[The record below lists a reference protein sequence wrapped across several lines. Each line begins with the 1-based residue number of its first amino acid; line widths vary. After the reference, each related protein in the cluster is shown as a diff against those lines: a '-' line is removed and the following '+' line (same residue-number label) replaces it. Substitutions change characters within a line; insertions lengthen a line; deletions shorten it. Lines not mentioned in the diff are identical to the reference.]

1 MISDAEVVL
10 RLVVSVL
17 LGGMVGIER
26 QHRRKSAGLGT
37 YMLVCLGSCL
47 VTTLSINLSAG
58 VQGLTNA
65 DPARLAAQVVSG
77 IGFLGAGAILK
88 EGFTIRGL
96 TTAAGL
102 WVSACVG
109 IAVGAGAMTGAIT
122 TTGLVVL
129 ILVVKPRVE
138 KLLFSYPASMSL
150 IIHAQERPGQIGLIG
165 SYLGG
170 RGFTITDIHIEKI
183 GPGLVEIPVTF
194 TVPDKAMQAGIV
206 ADLSKAVDGVIS
218 ITKE

>member
-10 RLVVSVL
+10 RLLVSVL
-17 LGGMVGIER
+17 LGGMVGFER

-47 VTTLSINLSAG
+47 VTTLSINLYAG

-109 IAVGAGAMTGAIT
+109 IAVGAGAMVGAIT

-138 KLLFSYPASMSL
+138 KMLFGYPATMSL
-150 IIHAQERPGQIGLIG
+150 IIHAEERPGQIGLIG
-165 SYLGG
+165 SYLGK
-170 RGFTITDIHIEKI
+170 RGCAITDIHIETI
-183 GPGLVEIPVTF
+183 GPGLVEIPITF
-194 TVPDKAMQAGIV
+194 TVPDKDMQAGIV
-206 ADLSKAVDGVIS
+206 ADLSKAVEGLIS